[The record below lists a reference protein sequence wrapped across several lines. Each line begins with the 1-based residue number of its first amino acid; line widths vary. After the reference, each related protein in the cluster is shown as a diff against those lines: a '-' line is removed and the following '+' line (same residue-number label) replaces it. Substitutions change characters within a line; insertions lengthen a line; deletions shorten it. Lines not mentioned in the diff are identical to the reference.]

1 MSPTPL
7 ASGGR
12 SRRVVLLLL
21 VLALVAGACFSLRRD
36 DQFSVRYAEYL
47 ERRPEMGATLAEAMA
62 MGHVAAGMD
71 PEQVIVVLGRP
82 IERVSYGGT
91 PPWKMWL
98 YPGHRLHQDH
108 HRSGGA
114 TLFRAV
120 FRDGR
125 LAFIEPI

>member
-1 MSPTPL
+1 MSSVPL
-7 ASGGR
+7 AWEGR
-12 SRRVVLLLL
+12 PRSVILPL
-21 VLALVAGACFSLRRD
+21 VLALAAGACVSLRRD

-47 ERRPEMGATLAEAMA
+47 ERRPEMSAEVAEAMA

-71 PEQVIVVLGRP
+71 LEQVVVVLGRP
-82 IERVSYGGT
+82 IERALHGGT
-91 PPWKMWL
+91 PPVEVWL

-108 HRSGGA
+108 HRSGSA

>member
-1 MSPTPL
+1 
-7 ASGGR
+7 
-12 SRRVVLLLL
+12 
-21 VLALVAGACFSLRRD
+21 
-36 DQFSVRYAEYL
+36 
-47 ERRPEMGATLAEAMA
+47 MA

-91 PPWKMWL
+91 PPVEVWL